1 MGLNSTATAYNFGQ
15 LGSAHLHNDAS
26 TDLTP
31 PDGMVIVAITMI
43 GATTFDKLTAATSN
57 SVVYGGTESNNV
69 YFGITNGNTG
79 GNSEA
84 VDSSIS
90 FAAGMTIYGRWSV
103 LSLATNDTDGGIIAY
118 FGF

>member
-15 LGSAHLHNDAS
+15 LGSAHMHNDNS
-26 TDLTP
+26 EDLTP
-31 PDGMVIVAITMI
+31 PDGVTA
-43 GATTFDKLTAATSN
+43 FDKLTADTSN

-84 VDSSIS
+84 VDASIS
-90 FAAGMTIYGRWSV
+90 FPAGMTIYGRWSV
-103 LSLATNDTDGGIIAY
+103 VSLNAADTDGGIIAY
-118 FGF
+118 FGY